1 MNNIVIIGLGN
12 MGLAHLSSFAK
23 EQKRK
28 KFYLVEKNINL
39 HNKIITFLKKKNF
52 SNINLLKEIPKNLNI
67 NFCIIATK
75 SDQRLEIIKKLTNHN
90 TVKKLFLEKFL
101 FNNIDDYR
109 KFNLIKKK
117 KKFNTHVNI
126 WSEIFL
132 NKINLKKN
140 KKKIFIEV
148 FLPKYKILTNLIHFY
163 EIFKILVGEN
173 FKIDFSNFSLK
184 KINKSYYDGKGK
196 VILYDKKGS
205 EMCIQSKKMKNNIN
219 FNFYSGRI
227 KKKFIISDGYI
238 TCLNQNKKKI
248 LFPLASRV
256 TNKFFNSLIKKKK
269 FQLKFPKYNDVEKGS
284 KKIIVSLSNQFKKEI
299 KIL

>member
-52 SNINLLKEIPKNLNI
+52 SNINFLKEIPKNLNI

-117 KKFNTHVNI
+117 KKI
-126 WSEIFL
+126 
-132 NKINLKKN
+132 
-140 KKKIFIEV
+140 
-148 FLPKYKILTNLIHFY
+148 
-163 EIFKILVGEN
+163 
-173 FKIDFSNFSLK
+173 
-184 KINKSYYDGKGK
+184 
-196 VILYDKKGS
+196 
-205 EMCIQSKKMKNNIN
+205 
-219 FNFYSGRI
+219 
-227 KKKFIISDGYI
+227 
-238 TCLNQNKKKI
+238 
-248 LFPLASRV
+248 
-256 TNKFFNSLIKKKK
+256 
-269 FQLKFPKYNDVEKGS
+269 
-284 KKIIVSLSNQFKKEI
+284 
-299 KIL
+299 